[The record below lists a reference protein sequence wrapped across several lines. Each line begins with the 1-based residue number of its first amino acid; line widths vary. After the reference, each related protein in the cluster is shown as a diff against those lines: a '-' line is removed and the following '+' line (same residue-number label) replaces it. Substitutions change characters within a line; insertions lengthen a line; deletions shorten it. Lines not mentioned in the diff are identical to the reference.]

1 MQYPIC
7 IEWGDENT
15 AIGIQI
21 PDIPGAVTAGDTFED
36 AYNAA
41 VEIAHIM
48 LQEIMADG
56 ESIPMPTSAA
66 AHRENPEFADMG
78 WGMLEL
84 DISPYLGKTE
94 KVNVTLPGYV
104 IQRIDRYVREHNV
117 KSRSSFLADAAM
129 EKLVRY

>member
-1 MQYPIC
+1 
-7 IEWGDENT
+7 
-15 AIGIQI
+15 
-21 PDIPGAVTAGDTFED
+21 VTAGDTFED

-41 VEIAHIM
+41 VEVAHIM
-48 LQEIMADG
+48 LQEIAAAG
-56 ESIPMPTSAA
+56 EPIPLPTSAS
-66 AHRENPEFADMG
+66 AHRSNADFAAMG

>member
-48 LQEIMADG
+48 LQEIVAGG

-66 AHRENPEFADMG
+66 EHRGNPGFGDHAG
-78 WGMLEL
+78 GGTHGGARAA
-84 DISPYLGKTE
+84 LGNRCSGTGRACG
-94 KVNVTLPGYV
+94 NLPDGRRV
-104 IQRIDRYVREHNV
+104 RGDRGRRH
-117 KSRSSFLADAAM
+117 A
-129 EKLVRY
+129 